1 MVPTKNLLVKRL
13 SKKKSIRVQ
22 ITLFFLVIVLSISSL
37 LSVILYSQSSKMV
50 TNEVSDRAYKTI
62 KEAGRI
68 IDVNEFVKLKT
79 VEDEIKSS
87 YIKMRDDLD
96 YIRRIS
102 GAKYL
107 YTMRKTDDGKFMYV
121 VDGAY
126 GENISHLGEI
136 EATTPEYEKVWSG
149 TAYTDKKVHKE
160 SEWGA
165 MLSSYY
171 PLKDNQGKV
180 VGLIG
185 IDYDAESIYLGLN
198 KFKTTCIIT
207 LSLFAVVIIFCGL
220 FLSNN
225 ISRPIKNAAKYSK
238 ELANL
243 DLTKDVSQKD
253 LNRKDEFGDLTQ
265 ALLSISESFRG
276 IIKKINDSADQLAAT
291 SQEFTATSQESAT
304 AVGEVSKTVEEMA
317 NGASQQAQN
326 TEEGAFKAVQLGNII
341 DNDIEC
347 TKNINSTVNKVTEVV
362 NEGFV
367 EIENLSRI
375 TEENNIAFKN
385 ISDVILKTN
394 DSSKKISEA
403 SSFIASIA
411 EQTNLLALNAAI
423 EAARAGEVGRGFAV
437 VADEIR
443 KLAEQSSNSTQT
455 IEKILSELQMNSQN
469 AVDTMER
476 ISEITIQQ
484 TKSVADNKN
493 KYMIIEDA
501 MKESERAIAQLNTSG
516 KEMYDMKNE
525 ILTTLENLSSIAEEN
540 SAATQEV
547 TASMEEQAASM
558 EEIANSSQGLSELAQ
573 DLQNI
578 ISRFKI

>member
-13 SKKKSIRVQ
+13 SKRRSIRVQ

-37 LSVILYSQSSKMV
+37 LSVILYFQSSKMV
-50 TNEVSDRAYKTI
+50 TKEVSDRAYKTL
-62 KEAGRI
+62 KEVSRI
-68 IDVNEFVKLKT
+68 INVNEFVKLKT
-79 VEDEIKSS
+79 AEDEIKSS
-87 YIKMRDDLD
+87 YIQIRDDLD

-102 GAKYL
+102 GAKYV

-121 VDGAY
+121 VDGSSS
-126 GENISHLGEI
+126 EEMSHLGDI
-136 EATTPEYEKVWSG
+136 EASTPEYEKVWSG
-149 TAYTDKKVHKE
+149 TAYTDKNVHKE
-160 SEWGA
+160 SKWGA

-207 LSLFAVVIIFCGL
+207 LSLFVVVIILSGL

-253 LNRKDEFGDLTQ
+253 LNRKDEFGDLAQ
-265 ALLSISESFRG
+265 ALRSISESFRG

-347 TKNINSTVNKVTEVV
+347 TKNINNTVSKVTEVV

-367 EIENLSRI
+367 EIENLFRI

-469 AVDTMER
+469 AVDTLER

-501 MKESERAIAQLNTSG
+501 MKESEKAIVQLNTSG